1 MIGAFFNWGKQKV
14 SICMPGPATP
24 RWMPV
29 YKDNVIAQVCE
40 SVWTPHAE
48 SVLETMKVFFP
59 SGVADIALK
68 ARSLHEHKLKERCLY
83 KDITCPNEQ
92 ANQSK
97 TTHKPQKTNTH
108 KTTRKSP
115 SQTCV
120 SPAETAKQTA
130 KHQKHT
136 KKRGRSPNKTP
147 TKSICQGMQ
156 WLFQNVPMN

>member
-1 MIGAFFNWGKQKV
+1 MK
-14 SICMPGPATP
+14 
-24 RWMPV
+24 RRR
-29 YKDNVIAQVCE
+29 CE
-40 SVWTPHAE
+40 DE
-48 SVLETMKVFFP
+48 KVFYRP
-59 SGVADIALK
+59 PLLEEPCAQTLSGKKLQTFFFSSSVADIALK

-156 WLFQNVPMN
+156 WLVHCISLKNVPMN